1 MGSLAW
7 HDDVSD
13 LYADIGAPFDAC
25 GPDAEVERLKLVL
38 GPMLVALM
46 SVSWYLACSDCNGL
60 RLYLK
65 LKSGSH
71 KDRLLSADS
80 LEVTKWRLFLLAL
93 VSIFPRA
100 AFKTKEA
107 ASSNSFNNNDLKV

>member
-13 LYADIGAPFDAC
+13 LYADIGDPYGASGLDVK
-25 GPDAEVERLKLVL
+25 EKSLKLVL

-100 AFKTKEA
+100 AFETKEA